1 MTIYAEGRK
10 IGMFDSTL
18 LKLYRTDG
26 VVKSYLYGAAV
37 ISAAQDDERIYVSID
52 RPFTGK

>member
-1 MTIYAEGRK
+1 
-10 IGMFDSTL
+10 MFDSKL